1 MLPGVV
7 GVVMATE
14 AIKLLLGTGD
24 PLIGRLLLYDA
35 LSMQF
40 RELKVNRDENCPICG
55 KQPKITELI
64 SDYVAACEMDP
75 ADTELATAAD

>member
-14 AIKLLLGTGD
+14 AIKLLLGIGN

-55 KQPKITELI
+55 EIPMITELI
-64 SDYVAACEMDP
+64 SDYVAFCETDYTE
-75 ADTELATAAD
+75 TELATAAD

>member
-35 LSMQF
+35 LRMQF
-40 RELKVNRDENCPICG
+40 RELKVNRDEN
-55 KQPKITELI
+55 
-64 SDYVAACEMDP
+64 
-75 ADTELATAAD
+75 

>member
-40 RELKVNRDENCPICG
+40 RELKVNRDENCPICSEN
-55 KQPKITELI
+55 PEITELI
-64 SDYVAACEMDP
+64 SDYVAFCETDAAAP
-75 ADTELATAAD
+75 ELATAAD